1 MRILKS
7 SKHGWQRWIS
17 RLPPLNKQ
25 RVKQRSPLGAHRCA
39 PTGSDG
45 IPSNTVRL
53 NDDISISH
61 PGLPGS
67 QALDLL
73 MVGLGSRSES
83 TRLNSSHVKISY
95 AVFCLKKKN
104 IKCH

>member
-7 SKHGWQRWIS
+7 SKHGWQCWIS

-73 MVGLGSRSES
+73 MVGLGSAGFDPGLVMGWRRDES
-83 TRLNSSHVKISY
+83 GHAVARRRQY
-95 AVFCLKKKN
+95 A
-104 IKCH
+104 